1 MRATVSRLLAV
12 EFNLSDLL
20 IDMIEE
26 IQYEVKIITLIY
38 YLSS

>member
-26 IQYEVKIITLIY
+26 IQYEVKI
-38 YLSS
+38 